1 MGAQFQIDLEKYSL
15 TKFKRS
21 LKTRHVVPSRKI
33 LQDDLDS
40 RFAVLEGMGIASLKA
55 LIDALKTKPKIEA
68 FAQASGLPTEYLT
81 LLGREARSYL
91 SKPLRLDKLP
101 GLDAKHLGRLAEAG
115 LQNSK
120 QFFLQAQGMDQR
132 KELAE
137 ETGLAIEELN
147 EIFALCD
154 LSRIYGVGPV
164 FARMIYDLGV
174 RSAGDFLR
182 HSAADFVRM
191 YEEQTQKK
199 ADFSLAEIQFSLDLA
214 KELDL
219 VVKL

>member
-1 MGAQFQIDLEKYSL
+1 MAAQFQIDLREYSL
-15 TKFKRS
+15 AKFKRS
-21 LKTRHVVPSRKI
+21 LETRHVVPSRKI

-40 RFAVLEGMGIASLKA
+40 RFAALERMGISSLND

-68 FAQASGLPTEYLT
+68 FAQASGLPGDYLT

-91 SKPLRLDKLP
+91 AKPLRLDKLP
-101 GLDAKHLGRLAEAG
+101 GLDPKHLEKLANSG
-115 LQNSK
+115 IQNSK
-120 QFFLQAQGMDQR
+120 QVFLRAQSADQR
-132 KELAE
+132 RQLAQE
-137 ETGLAIEELN
+137 SGLEIEDLN

-164 FARMIYDLGV
+164 FARMIYDLSI
-174 RSAGDFLR
+174 RSVGDFVK

-199 ADFSLAEIQFSLDLA
+199 ADFSLAEIQFSLELA

-219 VVKL
+219 APEE